1 MTKWSYAKDAVKEP
15 VARVS
20 DHAADDAGMLE
31 ALISVALTTPA
42 EVKGGDYAQISST
55 TKRLP

>member
-1 MTKWSYAKDAVKEP
+1 MTKWSYAKDAVKEA
-15 VARVS
+15 VASAS

-31 ALISVALTTPA
+31 ALISVALTTLA
-42 EVKGGDYAQISST
+42 EIKGVTTRKISST